1 MGKDIFLA
9 GRFGTLAA
17 REGRGLVKEW
27 LSMELKD
34 RKCTLLIADD
44 TDSNIDIL
52 VEAFADEYDVMVATD
67 GPSTLKAV
75 DKVVPDLILLD
86 VMMPGLDGF
95 EVCRR
100 LKKEERF
107 RELPVI
113 FLTAMDQ
120 LSSKE
125 EGFRAGGVDYV
136 TKPFDIVE
144 VKARVQT
151 HISLLLARQSLAN
164 QNLILE
170 EKVQERTRELN
181 QTQNVTISALASLA
195 ETRDNETGWHIK
207 RTRYY
212 IETLINALRDNPDY
226 AELRDPETAEL
237 IIKSAPLHDIGK
249 IGVPDS
255 ILLKPGPL
263 TQEEFEE
270 MKKHTILGSEALLGA
285 EKELGSSS
293 FLRIAADLCRS
304 HHEKWN
310 GEGYPDGLSGN
321 DIPLVG
327 RLMAIADVYDALIS
341 ARVYKPPFSHEDATT
356 IILEGKGTHFD
367 PGIVEAFEKVHHVF
381 NQIALDLADEET
393 GRVPHLK

>member
-1 MGKDIFLA
+1 MNADNA
-9 GRFGTLAA
+9 
-17 REGRGLVKEW
+17 
-27 LSMELKD
+27 
-34 RKCTLLIADD
+34 KCTLLISDD

-52 VEAFADEYDVMVATD
+52 VEAFAEDYEVMVATD
-67 GPSTLKAV
+67 GPSTLTAV
-75 DKVVPDLILLD
+75 DKSVPDLILLD
-86 VMMPGLDGF
+86 VMMPGMDGF

-100 LKKEERF
+100 LKKEPRF
-107 RELPVI
+107 EHIPII

-136 TKPFDIVE
+136 TKPFDILE

-151 HISLLLARQSLAN
+151 HISLLQARRSLAN
-164 QNLILE
+164 QNEILE
-170 EKVQERTRELN
+170 EKVRERTEEINL
-181 QTQNVTISALASLA
+181 TQNVTIASLASLA

-207 RTRYY
+207 RSKAY
-212 IETLINALRDNPDY
+212 IEVLIEALRDHPRFE
-226 AELRDPETAEL
+226 ELKDRETVEL
-237 IIKSAPLHDIGK
+237 IVKSSPLHDIGK

-270 MKKHTILGSEALLGA
+270 MKKHTVLGSEALLVA
-285 EKELGSSS
+285 EKELGSST

-321 DIPLVG
+321 DIPLAG
-327 RLMAIADVYDALIS
+327 RLMAVADVYDALIS
-341 ARVYKPPFSHEDATT
+341 SRVYKPPFSHADATA

-367 PGIVEAFEKVHHVF
+367 PDIIDAFERVHTEF
-381 NQIALDLADEET
+381 ERISSEMADGEDASVD
-393 GRVPHLK
+393 RSR

>member
-1 MGKDIFLA
+1 MSSDNKQ
-9 GRFGTLAA
+9 
-17 REGRGLVKEW
+17 
-27 LSMELKD
+27 
-34 RKCTLLIADD
+34 CTLLISDD

-52 VEAFADEYDVMVATD
+52 VEAFADDYDVMVATD
-67 GPSTLKAV
+67 GPSTLEAV
-75 DKVVPDLILLD
+75 EKVMPDLILLD
-86 VMMPGLDGF
+86 VMMPGMDGF

-100 LKKEERF
+100 LKKEKRF
-107 RELPVI
+107 QEMPII

-125 EGFRAGGVDYV
+125 EGFSAGGVDYV

-151 HISLLLARQSLAN
+151 HISLLQARRTLAN
-164 QNLILE
+164 QNEILE
-170 EKVQERTRELN
+170 EKVRERTEELN
-181 QTQNVTISALASLA
+181 RTQNVTIASLASLA

-207 RTRYY
+207 RSRAYVEIL
-212 IETLINALRDNPDY
+212 IEALRENPNFD
-226 AELRDPETAEL
+226 ELQDSETVEL

-270 MKKHTILGSEALLGA
+270 MKKHTILGSEALLVA

-293 FLRIAADLCRS
+293 FLRIASQLCRS

-310 GEGYPDGLSGN
+310 GEGYPDGLSGRN
-321 DIPLVG
+321 IPLPG
-327 RLMAIADVYDALIS
+327 RLMAVADVYDALIS
-341 ARVYKPPFSHEDATT
+341 SRVYKPPFSHEDATT

-367 PGIVEAFEKVHHVF
+367 PEIIDAYENVHLQF
-381 NQIALDLADEET
+381 KQIATELADQEDVLPDVIRE
-393 GRVPHLK
+393 

>member
-1 MGKDIFLA
+1 MTPSEK
-9 GRFGTLAA
+9 
-17 REGRGLVKEW
+17 
-27 LSMELKD
+27 
-34 RKCTLLIADD
+34 KCTLLISDD

-67 GPSTLKAV
+67 GPSTLEAV
-75 DKVVPDLILLD
+75 EKGLPDLILLD
-86 VMMPGLDGF
+86 VMMPGMDGF

-100 LKKEERF
+100 LKKEKRF
-107 RELPVI
+107 EQLPII

-120 LSSKE
+120 LASKE
-125 EGFRAGGVDYV
+125 EGFSAGGVDYV

-144 VKARVQT
+144 VKARVKT
-151 HISLLLARQSLAN
+151 HISLLLARRALAN
-164 QNLILE
+164 QNVVLE
-170 EKVQERTRELN
+170 EKVRERTEELN
-181 QTQNVTISALASLA
+181 RTQNVTIASLASLA

-207 RTRYY
+207 RSRAYVEVL
-212 IETLINALRDNPDY
+212 IEALKDHPSFE
-226 AELRDPETAEL
+226 ELRDRETVEL

-263 TQEEFEE
+263 TQEEFEV
-270 MKKHTILGSEALLGA
+270 MKKHTILGSEALRGA
-285 EKELGSSS
+285 ERELGFSS

-310 GEGYPDGLSGN
+310 GEGYPDGLSGRN
-321 DIPLVG
+321 IPLPG

-341 ARVYKPPFSHEDATT
+341 SRVYKPPFSHSDATT

-367 PGIVEAFEKVHHVF
+367 PEIIDAYERVHSEFER
-381 NQIALDLADEET
+381 ISTELADQDNVTPGMIRE
-393 GRVPHLK
+393 